1 MCIAYADLS
10 ENSYREWLNVYNE
23 ASILLKD
30 RTQKLEECYEIIEKV
45 RHFFEGRMQ
54 IAFFHAVWALY
65 SITNSSF
72 QFQKNGIVFLI
83 ENLCKVNL
91 TRWQK

>member
-1 MCIAYADLS
+1 
-10 ENSYREWLNVYNE
+10 
-23 ASILLKD
+23 
-30 RTQKLEECYEIIEKV
+30 
-45 RHFFEGRMQ
+45 MQ

-91 TRWQK
+91 TRWQNCYRQCVASSSHLIMCEEKLLLFCRAVTAEVF